1 MKKVLS
7 IVLALTM
14 ILALASCTGG
24 NTTTSSTEDVS
35 SVETPVSSED
45 TATVG
50 GDKALEVLNNIWAAY
65 PEDQKFMAGGGDEA
79 NMNMEGPGK
88 YGLTDTE
95 ALKALFAF
103 PAESVSKVNGAASL
117 MSMMM
122 QNQFTSAAFQ
132 LVNAADAETLATELT
147 TSLKATQWIC
157 GTPEKIMVVGVGDV
171 VVSAYGFVDFMT
183 AFEGALKTAYPDA
196 VIYTNEALEVQ

>member
-7 IVLALTM
+7 IVMCLTLV
-14 ILALASCTGG
+14 LALASCTGDI
-24 NTTTSSTEDVS
+24 TTTSSTEDVS
-35 SVETPVSSED
+35 SVETPVSSEENTV
-45 TATVG
+45 TA
-50 GDKALEVLNNIWAAY
+50 DKALEVLNNIWNAY

-79 NMNMEGPGK
+79 NMNMSGPGK
-88 YGLTDTE
+88 YGIEDTE
-95 ALKALFAF
+95 ALGAIFSF
-103 PAESVSKVNGAASL
+103 PAESVSKINGAASL

-122 QNQFTSAAFQ
+122 QNQFTAGAFQ

-171 VVSAYGFVDFMT
+171 VVSVYGFNDFLT

-196 VIYTNEALEVQ
+196 VIYTNEALEVM